1 MAEITV
7 TDRDGGVH
15 RVNAREGAS
24 LMETLRELEYGVAAI
39 CGGMCSCAT
48 CHVYVAEQ
56 FLDRLP
62 AMQGDEKEILQE
74 RLHVAVPTPVGV
86 VDEDERHAARA
97 CEADRLFHPG
107 RSRAERLEQRVAVVV
122 VEGVEDVHDQDGVAF
137 PELEHVVLS
146 PPRAPAAPRP

>member
-24 LMETLRELEYGVAAI
+24 VMETLRELEYGVAAI

-48 CHVYVAEQ
+48 CHVYVAEEY
-56 FLDRLP
+56 LDRLP

-74 RLHVAVPTPVGV
+74 LESFRPRGSRLSCQIPF
-86 VDEDERHAARA
+86 EAALA
-97 CEADRLFHPG
+97 G
-107 RSRAERLEQRVAVVV
+107 LE
-122 VEGVEDVHDQDGVAF
+122 VEIA
-137 PELEHVVLS
+137 PEE
-146 PPRAPAAPRP
+146 